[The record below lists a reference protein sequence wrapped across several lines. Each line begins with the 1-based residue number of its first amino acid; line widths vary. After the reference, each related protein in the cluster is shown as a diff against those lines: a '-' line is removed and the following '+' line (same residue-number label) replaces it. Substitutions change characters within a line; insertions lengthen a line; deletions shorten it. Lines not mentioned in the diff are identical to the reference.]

1 MTHDVEESMTG
12 DDAHTEDAGTRT
24 TPEADAHSDA
34 DAHKENVPGR
44 TATFSTRIT
53 EEEMERLDAVRNEGE
68 SKADFL
74 CRLFDE
80 NATFRGSI
88 NDLVSSNEHLLK
100 VNTDIRETLEIEQHR
115 HQTQFDDHVYEIG
128 QLQARITTLENAAET
143 AVVPVGGQA
152 SLDSF
157 GVKDVIE
164 EARDMCGGDD
174 TECLKIAG
182 KMMDVKLHF
191 ASKAVDHEHA
201 SEQNRLDRELKEDLA
216 GKERGEKAKDRE
228 FREKLTTQEQQN
240 KIELQLLKKG
250 IVKKSVLEDAAFV
263 NISSVPKQPKKV
275 IAEKKKQAFHETE
288 DEETY
293 DYDPEETTDDH
304 ID

>member
-1 MTHDVEESMTG
+1 MTMPESTIQEEDTSLG
-12 DDAHTEDAGTRT
+12 DGIPAEEPTAEDAGIPDEQSSMPSGIPEKPT
-24 TPEADAHSDA
+24 TA
-34 DAHKENVPGR
+34 K
-44 TATFSTRIT
+44 
-53 EEEMERLDAVRNEGE
+53 
-68 SKADFL
+68 
-74 CRLFDE
+74 
-80 NATFRGSI
+80 
-88 NDLVSSNEHLLK
+88 VSSSTKTLVAGVKYGDESFDDTVRRIVGSWNEVVGHVADLESDNEHLKTRNNEIAEELSVEQAAHAKTIEAGRDEIAELRYQLAQLTEK
-100 VNTDIRETLEIEQHR
+100 V
-115 HQTQFDDHVYEIG
+115 
-128 QLQARITTLENAAET
+128 ET
-143 AVVPVGGQA
+143 AVATVGGQA

-304 ID
+304 TD